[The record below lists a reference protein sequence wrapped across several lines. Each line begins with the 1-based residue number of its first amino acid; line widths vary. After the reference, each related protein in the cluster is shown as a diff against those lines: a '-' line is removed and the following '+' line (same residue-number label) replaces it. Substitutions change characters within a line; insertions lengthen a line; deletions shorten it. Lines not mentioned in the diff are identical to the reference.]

1 MRDKYFKWLC
11 DFIYTP
17 RRSQYK
23 ILLKYLHGVEFTY
36 FIPLDENR
44 AEDGLDLRHRFCE
57 EQCQGSDYLLRL
69 MVDEPCSLLEMMV
82 ALSIRC
88 EDHIM
93 VNQELG
99 DRTDYWFWGMI
110 DTSGLFNLP
119 DVSFNSAEADVII
132 NRILNREYGTCG
144 EGGLF
149 YLKKCNHNV
158 REMEIW
164 DQLGWYLDE
173 YIEENEYE

>member
-1 MRDKYFKWLC
+1 
-11 DFIYTP
+11 
-17 RRSQYK
+17 
-23 ILLKYLHGVEFTY
+23 
-36 FIPLDENR
+36 
-44 AEDGLDLRHRFCE
+44 
-57 EQCQGSDYLLRL
+57 